1 MIRQKCFV
9 EEIVFFSTRSICS
22 LFSKFLSSLS
32 FFSFFHEASLTVP
45 MIFVLKEKITSD
57 RRQAAAE
64 VDQGQQGCQCLP
76 RTSSHLEHQP
86 RRWQA
91 PREGLSLGCL
101 QVQEEQ
107 DLSVP
112 SLHHGVAGPGGQ
124 LAGRIAGPDSPQLG
138 RGPGL

>member
-1 MIRQKCFV
+1 MSNKLFFFLLKVFVHCFQN
-9 EEIVFFSTRSICS
+9 SCPHC
-22 LFSKFLSSLS
+22 LS
-32 FFSFFHEASLTVP
+32 FPFFHQASLTDP
-45 MIFVLKEKITSD
+45 MILVLKEKITSD

-101 QVQEEQ
+101 QVEEEE

>member
-1 MIRQKCFV
+1 MI
-9 EEIVFFSTRSICS
+9 
-22 LFSKFLSSLS
+22 LF
-32 FFSFFHEASLTVP
+32 
-45 MIFVLKEKITSD
+45 LKEKITSD
-57 RRQAAAE
+57 RRQAASE

-76 RTSSHLEHQP
+76 RKTSSHLEPQP

-101 QVQEEQ
+101 QVEEEQ
-107 DLSVP
+107 DLSIP